1 MLLFGQVGVHKR
13 LFYGITLCTCDVRKK
28 LSVTFLY
35 LTLLETERSGR
46 GTLGKGGQ
54 AGLVNI
60 SFIVSLFVR
69 VTYIESFQL
78 HF

>member
-1 MLLFGQVGVHKR
+1 MRTR
-13 LFYGITLCTCDVRKK
+13 LFYGITLCTYDVHRK
-28 LSVTFLY
+28 LSVTVLC

-46 GTLGKGGQ
+46 GTLSKGGQ

-60 SFIVSLFVR
+60 SFNVSLFVP

>member
-1 MLLFGQVGVHKR
+1 MRTR
-13 LFYGITLCTCDVRKK
+13 LFYGITLCTCVVRRK
-28 LSVTFLY
+28 LSVTFLC

-46 GTLGKGGQ
+46 GTLSKGGQ

-60 SFIVSLFVR
+60 SFIVLLFVR

>member
-1 MLLFGQVGVHKR
+1 MRTR
-13 LFYGITLCTCDVRKK
+13 LFYGITLCTYDVRRK
-28 LSVTFLY
+28 LSVTFLC

-46 GTLGKGGQ
+46 GTLSKGGQ

-60 SFIVSLFVR
+60 SFIVLLFVR